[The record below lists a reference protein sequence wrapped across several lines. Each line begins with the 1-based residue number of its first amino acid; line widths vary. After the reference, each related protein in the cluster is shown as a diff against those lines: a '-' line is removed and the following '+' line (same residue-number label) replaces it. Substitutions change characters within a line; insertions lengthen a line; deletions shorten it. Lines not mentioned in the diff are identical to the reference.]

1 MRLLCIMLLAYG
13 ICEIVR
19 QARELLSWL
28 DTEAGELRR
37 RRLHR
42 SAINTNIRLWYQTGD
57 QYYIDRA
64 EYLRKEA

>member
-1 MRLLCIMLLAYG
+1 MRILMVMLLMWG
-13 ICEIVR
+13 IREIVR
-19 QARELLSWL
+19 QAHRFGDWL
-28 DTEAGELRR
+28 DTEAGALRR